1 MRVGL
6 TGGIGSGKSTVSAL
20 LAQKGAVVIDADA
33 IAREIVEPGEPALD
47 EVVRAFGA
55 AVLSADGSLNRAALA
70 AIVFA
75 DADALVTLNSITH
88 PRIAARSSELIS
100 AAPADAVIVYDMP
113 LLVEQGGD
121 ALLGWDV
128 VVVVDAPDDVR
139 LVRLVQRGMDEEDA
153 RARMAAQT
161 SREERLSAADW
172 LIDNSGDLSALTA
185 QVEGLWAHLTASPTG
200 A

>member
-75 DADALVTLNSITH
+75 DGDALVTLNSITH

>member
-1 MRVGL
+1 MRLAL

>member
-139 LVRLVQRGMDEEDA
+139 LARLVQRGMDEEDA